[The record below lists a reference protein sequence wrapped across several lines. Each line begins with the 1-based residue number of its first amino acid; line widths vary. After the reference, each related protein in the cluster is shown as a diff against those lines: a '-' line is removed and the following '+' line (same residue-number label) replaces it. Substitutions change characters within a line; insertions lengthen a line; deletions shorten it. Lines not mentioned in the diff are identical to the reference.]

1 MKKTPVLDQR
11 EKLEQP
17 GQEKQDP
24 PTERCLLKKQNRPK
38 KPNLREKLN
47 LRRKLCLQEQLEL
60 RGLEKQGQ
68 ISELNNLLKVS
79 QFFLKVTRIMF
90 YCENHHLAL
99 RNSSC
104 TVT

>member
-1 MKKTPVLDQR
+1 MKKTPQLDQR

-47 LRRKLCLQEQLEL
+47 LRRKLCLQEQLER

-68 ISELNNLLKVS
+68 ISELNNLMKIS
-79 QFFLKVTRIMF
+79 FDNHMRKIMF
-90 YCENHHLAL
+90 DKFK
-99 RNSSC
+99 NSQ
-104 TVT
+104 